1 MATFSTRT
9 RIRTSRVLNVRL
21 ESTIK
26 DTELPALLHNLIV
39 DGGKFL
45 YSKSNGHIILE
56 VTRISNT
63 VPLNPR
69 GRQPDNRSRCVRS
82 EHTLASPLCTCVAHC
97 GTACSPSTTWACA
110 SAASWSCLDYVEGA
124 GRREKPPRTPT
135 LFNFYEGTTDP
146 LRLNFR
152 SEKGRNSPS
161 RENCSLAENIAGSA
175 YHRKHRNFDTY
186 PAREFQGES
195 GINTVLSTM
204 TVPRL
209 RNRSNSTCNP
219 FSTRFLLSLHLN
231 P

>member
-110 SAASWSCLDYVEGA
+110 SAASWSCLDSGEGA

-152 SEKGRNSPS
+152 SEKKPQFSKS
-161 RENCSLAENIAGSA
+161 RKLQPRGKILRGPENEISSGLHNISSA
-175 YHRKHRNFDTY
+175 R
-186 PAREFQGES
+186 
-195 GINTVLSTM
+195 VL
-204 TVPRL
+204 R
-209 RNRSNSTCNP
+209 RIR
-219 FSTRFLLSLHLN
+219 H
-231 P
+231 